1 MTSSADEIAALE
13 EQIAQLQHEEP
24 GAPQADSAAEHE
36 EPREPRTH
44 YVSGGDDTIYAL
56 AEREYGDRAAF
67 PRIVDANPGVIRDPD
82 VLPIGATLVLP

>member
-1 MTSSADEIAALE
+1 MPEQMTPEEEIAALE

-24 GAPQADSAAEHE
+24 AAEQATPETDRE
-36 EPREPRTH
+36 EPRSY
-44 YVSGGDDTIYAL
+44 YVAGGNDTIYAL

-67 PRIVDANPGVIRDPD
+67 QRIVDANPGVIRDPD